1 MFRRLITGVIT
12 IGLLVPGLLPAADQ
26 AAQKRKDKREIKKLI
41 EQSAYFNAFL
51 TGTTKRYGSAYSE
64 GNSPGSMSPSSPMA
78 ADGEAVLPAGWG
90 RRLETDP
97 VRTSTVIVVGDT
109 ATVST
114 VIDIDATL
122 YVDTSFDGRKNPGA
136 KPIEDTIYRYSTW
149 QREDGKWHLT
159 EISPA
164 DVRLSDPARQTVFVT
179 EVKVSVNDTLVMDIT
194 DPADKRDVET
204 EIVRVTNG
212 DVVKVEASVTNS
224 SASGLDPLTY
234 VYCHPNRPVG
244 GRDLMYDDGVN
255 GGDAIAADGVW
266 TYTYTVNLEDG
277 CHFAAVD
284 ALDSLCLQNETE
296 DDYNSAAWGM
306 PYVVE

>member
-1 MFRRLITGVIT
+1 MFGRLVPCVIA
-12 IGLLVPGLLPAADQ
+12 IGLLMPASSPAADQ

-41 EQSAYFNAFL
+41 EKSAYFSPYL
-51 TGTTKRYGSAYSE
+51 TGTTKRYGSAYTE
-64 GNSPGSMSPSSPMA
+64 GNLPDSSAPMSPLA
-78 ADGEAVLPAGWG
+78 ADAEATLPAGWG

-136 KPIEDTIYRYSTW
+136 KPIEDTVYRYSTW
-149 QREDGKWHLT
+149 QKEDGKWHLT

-164 DVRLSDPARQTVFVT
+164 EVRLSDPGRQTVFVT
-179 EVKVSVNDTLVMDIT
+179 EVKVYVNDTLMMDIT

-224 SASGLDPLTY
+224 STSGLDPLTY

-255 GGDAIAADGVW
+255 GGDAVAADGVW
-266 TYTYTVNLEDG
+266 TYTYTVNLQDG
-277 CHFAAVD
+277 CHHAAID
-284 ALDSLCLQNETE
+284 ALDSLCLQNETD
-296 DDYNSAAWGM
+296 DDYNAAAWGM